1 MTTKNIYQRM
11 HEVMKAVS
19 FVQKSSKEG
28 FMYKFVTHDNVT
40 ALIRKE
46 LVEQGIVATTD
57 VLRHEQDGNRT
68 AVDVAVSF
76 INIDTPD
83 DRVTVNAFGYGIDP
97 QDKGPGKAIS
107 YAVKYAYLKAFALE
121 TGDDPERDNINHEPS
136 RKPPPTNA
144 LERIQATDP
153 GNARKATTDA
163 FDALPEDAKQVTR
176 DWAMEVVAHLND
188 GAVADAFDFI
198 EAQNMDSEGKMALWS
213 LLDSKARSAIKKE
226 QERRRIEGVKK
237 VPMALATQA

>member
-1 MTTKNIYQRM
+1 MSEPSKNIYQRM

-19 FVQKSSKEG
+19 FVQKSTKEG

-46 LVEQGIVATTD
+46 LVAQGIVALTD
-57 VLRHEQDGNRT
+57 VTRREQDGNRT

-76 INIDTPD
+76 VNIDQPD
-83 DRVTVNAFGYGIDP
+83 DRVTVRAFGYGIDP

-121 TGDDPERDNINHEPS
+121 TGDDPERDSINHEPA
-136 RKPPPTNA
+136 KPATV
-144 LERIQATDP
+144 LERIQAAEP

-163 FDALPEDAKQVTR
+163 FDALPEEAKRITR
-176 DWAMEVVAHLND
+176 EWAMEVIAYVGNGELA
-188 GAVADAFDFI
+188 AAYDFI
-198 EAQNMDSEGKMALWS
+198 EAQNMDNEGKLALWS
-213 LLDSKARSAIKKE
+213 QLDPKVRGAIKKE
-226 QERRRIEGVKK
+226 QERRRIEAVKK